1 MKTSMAVIEAKIVRK
16 LIEDILAAG
25 LTISVYDGGDY
36 PVRYGTD
43 LETVFEALAS
53 TSEDELVMYRP
64 KDAQGNRMRVG
75 WLRLVYD
82 GDYSV
87 IQDYTTNLEPQV
99 AGAMK
104 LADELNG
111 AERNPQVAEPLRSI
125 INSFSGVRR

>member
-1 MKTSMAVIEAKIVRK
+1 MKTAMADIEAKIVRK

-36 PVRYGTD
+36 PVRYGAD

-53 TSEDELVMYRP
+53 TSEDELVIYWP

-75 WLRLVYD
+75 WIRLVYN

-87 IQDYTTNLEPQV
+87 ISDYTVNLEPQI
-99 AGAMK
+99 ADASK
-104 LADELNG
+104 LADELEG
-111 AERNPQVAEPLRSI
+111 AQ
-125 INSFSGVRR
+125 